1 MQTAIQQQ
9 RASAEATI
17 LAAAKQLQEKTQ
29 AALLPSSSSSV
40 AGNRA
45 SLTAARSHPR
55 RLSVSNQLGD
65 SNNWPGNQ
73 SHRADDFHSL
83 SLNFGRNPPR
93 PLQSCNQGRRHED
106 AGGGGH
112 EADPEQSPVEKQKA
126 KLRALEAKLASFSQ
140 DSVERITS
148 ELKSGVLKKSSS
160 IRQSEWAADTIKN
173 QPQLASRASAH
184 AEHQANGTWKPTPL
198 SPLRKNRSYWRRGIS
213 LEAKTNENEWETM
226 ANASAG
232 PAERA
237 LKRRE
242 SVTKPPLSSR
252 FLLPEE
258 EQELRHLR
266 NSIGLAKDWMERHQ

>member
-1 MQTAIQQQ
+1 MTIQQQ
-9 RASAEATI
+9 RANAEATI
-17 LAAAKQLQEKTQ
+17 LTAAKQLQEKTQ
-29 AALLPSSSSSV
+29 ALLPSSSSSV

-65 SNNWPGNQ
+65 SNSWLGNQ

-83 SLNFGRNPPR
+83 SLNFGRDPPR
-93 PLQSCNQGRRHED
+93 PLRNCNQGRRHED
-106 AGGGGH
+106 AGGGNH
-112 EADPEQSPVEKQKA
+112 EANSEQSPVEKQKA

-148 ELKSGVLKKSSS
+148 DLKSGVFRKTSS
-160 IRQSEWAADTIKN
+160 IRQPEWATDTIKN
-173 QPQLASRASAH
+173 QPQLAPRASAH

-226 ANASAG
+226 ANASAD
-232 PAERA
+232 PTERA
-237 LKRRE
+237 LKKRE